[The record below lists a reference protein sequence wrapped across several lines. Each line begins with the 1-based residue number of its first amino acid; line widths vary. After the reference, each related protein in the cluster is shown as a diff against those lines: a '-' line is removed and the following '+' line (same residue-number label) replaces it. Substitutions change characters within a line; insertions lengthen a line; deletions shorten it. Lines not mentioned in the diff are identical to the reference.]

1 MKVKGILFVVVVLV
15 FAAGLAIAAD
25 KPAAAAP
32 TSTVAPQ
39 ESKLGVTL
47 DVAYVTRFIWR
58 GFDMYPEHH
67 SAIQP
72 AIDLDLWGSGFGVS
86 AYYSRANSSGFEN
99 CAWLPG
105 TLYYY
110 NALFKD
116 EPYQTNFKVGWTY
129 YNYPSRSY
137 RDADLQEIF
146 GGFAWPKLLPGL
158 SLVPRYTAVRM
169 WPAHHGSQVS
179 DIGGWAHIFGLDYGL
194 ALPAVMPN
202 TTEQII
208 NLSAE
213 TVYNDGVGPGC
224 ASAGFSPGMVDHD
237 WSHAVFGISSSFEVS
252 KNLFFTPGF
261 YYQSSWDDSVNPSD
275 EHWVSLKM
283 TYKF

>member
-1 MKVKGILFVVVVLV
+1 MKVKGIFLVVLV
-15 FAAGLAIAAD
+15 VAAASLPALAAEKPGEA
-25 KPAAAAP
+25 KPAAL
-32 TSTVAPQ
+32 VASQ

-47 DVAYVTRFIWR
+47 DVTYLSRFIWR

-72 AIDLDLWGSGFGVS
+72 AIDIDLYGTGFGVG
-86 AYYSRANSSGFEN
+86 AYYSRANRSGFED

-105 TLYYY
+105 TIYYY

-116 EPYQTNFKVGWTY
+116 EPYQTNFRLGWTY
-129 YNYPSRSY
+129 YNYPSSAAH
-137 RDADLQEIF
+137 DGDLQEVF
-146 GGFAWPKLLPGL
+146 GAFAWPKLLPCL
-158 SLVPRYTAVRM
+158 SLVPKYTVVRM
-169 WPAHHGSQVS
+169 WPSGSDTAVS

-202 TTEQII
+202 TTEQVVT
-208 NLSAE
+208 LSAE
-213 TVYNDGVGPGC
+213 AVYNDGVGPGC
-224 ASAGFSPGMVDHD
+224 ASEGFAPGMVDSD
-237 WSHAVFGISSSFEVS
+237 WSHAVFGVSSSFEVG

-261 YYQSSWDDSVNPSD
+261 YYQSSWEDSVNPSD